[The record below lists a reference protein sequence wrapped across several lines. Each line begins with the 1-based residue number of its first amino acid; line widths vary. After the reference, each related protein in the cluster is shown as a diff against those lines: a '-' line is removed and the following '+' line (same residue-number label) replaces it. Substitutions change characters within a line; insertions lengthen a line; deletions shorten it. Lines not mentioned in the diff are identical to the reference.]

1 MALRHTGS
9 DLDRWRT
16 KPQRRPSG
24 AALSTKRRALN
35 FINRVGFCLVFRAEE
50 DELPSLWQAVHGFRT
65 DEIPRAQFE
74 KRASAFLWE
83 MKRALPAEGSVYYG
97 KLLVHRPTMISLEFL
112 PYFYALS
119 GRTGDR
125 DEHVRAALRGE
136 LSSMGRRIMDVF
148 RRRSRLPAR
157 QIRQML
163 QKSGPVGSGSFTLAM
178 NELQS
183 KMYIAKGDEDQR
195 PYSITWA
202 PVRILFAA
210 QVRKAR
216 HISSEE
222 ARRVILER
230 HFRNQGACTLPGIRK
245 VFRWSRQEVYQALGD
260 LHRRGI
266 ISSEGRVDG
275 VSGHVYTY
283 LS

>member
-1 MALRHTGS
+1 MALTQRGPE
-9 DLDRWRT
+9 LDRRRT
-16 KPQRRPSG
+16 PLHRRSPRV
-24 AALSTKRRALN
+24 AVNTKRRALN
-35 FINRVGFCLVFRAEE
+35 FIDRVGFCLVFRAEE
-50 DELPSLWQAVHGFRT
+50 DELSSLGQAVHGSRA
-65 DEIPRAQFE
+65 DDIPRAQFE

-83 MKRALPAEGSVYYG
+83 MKQTLPAEGSVYYG

-148 RRRSRLPAR
+148 RRRSRLSTR

-183 KMYIAKGDEDQR
+183 KMYIAKGDEDRR
-195 PYSITWA
+195 PYSITWV

-210 QVRKAR
+210 QVRKSR
-216 HISSEE
+216 HISSEQ
-222 ARRVILER
+222 ARRVILEQ
-230 HFRNQGACTLPGIRK
+230 HFRNQGVCTLPGIRK
-245 VFRWSRQEVYQALGD
+245 VFRWSRQEVYQVLGD
-260 LHRRGI
+260 LLRRGI

-275 VSGHVYTY
+275 VSGQVYTY